1 LTFRCFKS
9 IIISKARFHKDQ
21 GRMEM
26 PTDIRV
32 SRRRLL
38 STGARGAFLTAAVG
52 IAPKFLRPGRAYAAD
67 ALAPA

>member
-1 LTFRCFKS
+1 
-9 IIISKARFHKDQ
+9 
-21 GRMEM
+21 MEM